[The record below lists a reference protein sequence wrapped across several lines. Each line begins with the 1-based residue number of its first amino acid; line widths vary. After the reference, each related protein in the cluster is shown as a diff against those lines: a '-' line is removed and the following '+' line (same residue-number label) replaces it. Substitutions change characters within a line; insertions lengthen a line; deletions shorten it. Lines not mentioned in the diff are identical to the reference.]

1 LRNSTKSKLEKQKL
15 KMKIGILG
23 SGNMGRSLGILW
35 AEQKHEVFFGARTA
49 EKGKAIAESAGN
61 NTQGGTNDEAA
72 AFGEVLLYTIRGV
85 NPAEVLTSI
94 DLLNGK
100 ILIDCN
106 NYDIPE
112 NFAYP
117 PIKISLAEKLANEV
131 PKAQIVKAFNT
142 MAQEVFELSPQ
153 PLKKH
158 NVSVFV
164 ASDNAEARNTVMN
177 LANDIGFV
185 PVDCG
190 ELRFARLIEGLGD
203 FIRYLIIGQKL
214 GSYTTI
220 SVETL
225 PETKNE
231 RLGGRQIS
239 LLN

>member
-1 LRNSTKSKLEKQKL
+1 
-15 KMKIGILG
+15 MKIGILG

-49 EKGKAIAESAGN
+49 ERGKAIADSAGN
-61 NTQGGTNDEAA
+61 HSQGGTNDEAA
-72 AFGEVLLYTIRGV
+72 VFGDVLLYTIRGV

-94 DLLNGK
+94 DVLNGK

-117 PIKISLAEKLANEV
+117 PIELSLAEKLASEV
-131 PKAQIVKAFNT
+131 PQARIVKAFNT

-153 PLKKH
+153 PLKEYH
-158 NVSVFV
+158 VSVFV
-164 ASDNAEARNTVMN
+164 AGDDAEARKTVMN
-177 LANDIGFV
+177 LAKDLGFA

-203 FIRYLIIGQKL
+203 FIRYLMIAQEL

-220 SVETL
+220 SIKTLSETQ
-225 PETKNE
+225 KQ
-231 RLGGRQIS
+231 RLGGRQSSS
-239 LLN
+239 LN